1 LATVARARSVGVV
14 RTVMMSCLE
23 LSQGLQD
30 VSPVAE
36 VAVAQVIGVVRA
48 ALAPQTNGPT
58 GAAPEADTDASPRT
72 PGGPPGPAAASTAS
86 DTPNTDG
93 KAAPGT
99 PVAPAPGEAVLIP
112 ANGVVALSQ
121 TGIGSAGP
129 GKFVTGP
136 VAPHVDLSKAGWSI
150 GWRM

>member
-1 LATVARARSVGVV
+1 MARARSVGVV
-14 RTVMMSCLE
+14 RTVMTSCLE
-23 LSQGLQD
+23 LAQGLQD

-48 ALAPQTNGPT
+48 ALAPQTDSPAGT
-58 GAAPEADTDASPRT
+58 SAEGDADASPRT
-72 PGGPPGPAAASTAS
+72 PRGPAGPAAAPTVA

-93 KAAPGT
+93 KPALSS
-99 PVAPAPGEAVLIP
+99 PVAPGPGEAVLIP

-136 VAPHVDLSKAGWSI
+136 VAPHVDLAKSGWTI